1 MDLNFHEDL
10 KRAQDLRGSSDRAFG
25 LVLAAVFVVLSLSPL
40 RTGGRVRVPALCVAG
55 ALLLIALVRPVLLH
69 TLNRAWTMLGLLL
82 GQIVNPVVT
91 AVLFFLVFTPIGFIS
106 RLLGNDPLRLKMP
119 QADTYWIRRQPPGPR
134 PDTMSKQF

>member
-82 GQIVNPVVT
+82 GRIVNPIMT
-91 AVLFFLVFTPIGFIS
+91 AVLFFLVFTPVGFIS
-106 RLLGNDPLRLKMP
+106 RLMAKDPLRLKMRET
-119 QADTYWIRRQPPGPR
+119 DTYWIRRQPPGPR